1 MKSHTKPIRIELPTG
16 LDVGPVNCYL
26 FTEPEPILVDC
37 GVGTTESW
45 EALLAA
51 LAQYSLTPADL
62 RRVVITHPHIDH
74 SGQAAKIAALSGCQ
88 VWIADLGY
96 EWLVDPKKMF
106 GLRADYYRDHFLR
119 EAGIPKEM
127 SEMVQAYYVYVG
139 SDTTPV
145 PAESVQTFKVG
156 DWLEMGGANWQVLH
170 MPGHARHQTCFY
182 QPESQQFLAADMLL
196 HKTPTPIVERPLP
209 NQPRQP
215 SLPILMESLS
225 RCEALEIDIVYPGHG
240 GPFQYHREL
249 IQKQC
254 QRIHRRKDETFAL
267 IQQGHHTAYDLMNQ
281 MYAHHPP
288 AFRFAGLWMLIG
300 YLDLL
305 LAEGKIGV
313 ETVDGV
319 WRYSVN
325 K

>member
-1 MKSHTKPIRIELPTG
+1 M
-16 LDVGPVNCYL
+16 
-26 FTEPEPILVDC
+26 LVDC

-139 SDTTPV
+139 DRK
-145 PAESVQTFKVG
+145 SVV
-156 DWLEMGGANWQVLH
+156 
-170 MPGHARHQTCFY
+170 
-182 QPESQQFLAADMLL
+182 
-196 HKTPTPIVERPLP
+196 
-209 NQPRQP
+209 
-215 SLPILMESLS
+215 
-225 RCEALEIDIVYPGHG
+225 
-240 GPFQYHREL
+240 
-249 IQKQC
+249 
-254 QRIHRRKDETFAL
+254 
-267 IQQGHHTAYDLMNQ
+267 
-281 MYAHHPP
+281 
-288 AFRFAGLWMLIG
+288 
-300 YLDLL
+300 
-305 LAEGKIGV
+305 
-313 ETVDGV
+313 
-319 WRYSVN
+319 
-325 K
+325 